1 MNLSELKSKLGHET
15 FNFNIVKTAEGVSTQ
30 WLKQWDNTAR
40 IAVLIHKDTLA
51 KIRATPSIGTL
62 DYNTVTKQG
71 AQGEYTART
80 IVAYTE
86 ADETL

>member
-1 MNLSELKSKLGHET
+1 MTLSELKSTLGHET
-15 FNFNIVKTAEGVSTQ
+15 FGFNNVKTSEGVATA
-30 WLKQWDNTAR
+30 WFKQWDNTNR

-51 KIRATPSIGTL
+51 KIRATPGILTL
-62 DYNTVTKQG
+62 NYKEAIKQG

-80 IVAYTE
+80 IVAYSE

>member
-15 FNFNIVKTAEGVSTQ
+15 FNFNIVKTSEGVATP
-30 WLKQWDNTAR
+30 WLKQWDNTTR

-62 DYNTVTKQG
+62 DYRQATKQG

-80 IVAYTE
+80 IIAYSE

>member
-15 FNFNIVKTAEGVSTQ
+15 LNFNIVKTAEGVSTQ

-62 DYNTVTKQG
+62 DYKTVTKQG

>member
-1 MNLSELKSKLGHET
+1 MTLSELKSTLGHET

-62 DYNTVTKQG
+62 DYKTATKQG